1 MIINNNMTA
10 KNAYRNLNNNNAKMS
25 DSIEKLS
32 SGVRVNKAGDDAAGL
47 AISEKMRAQVKG
59 LDAAMKNAQN
69 GISLIQTAEGALFE
83 THSILQ
89 RMRELSIQA
98 ANDTNTTNDRMQMQL
113 EMDELRQE
121 LDRIAEATEFNTR
134 TLFNGDYSKM
144 SDALNFHVGANKD
157 QNMKA
162 NLERMDADY
171 LGVADSDENKSISI
185 KTASDANKAIEK
197 FDAAIEIVSKER
209 AKYGAIQNRMEYSIN
224 NLGIASENMQAAE
237 SRIRDTDVAKEM
249 MELSKTKIITD
260 SSVSMLAQANTIP
273 QEVLK
278 LIEN

>member
-1 MIINNNMTA
+1 MTA

-89 RMRELSIQA
+89 RMRELTIQA

-209 AKYGAIQNRMEYSIN
+209 AKYGAIQNRMEHSIN

-237 SRIRDTDVAKEM
+237 SRIRDTDVAQDM
-249 MELSKTKIITD
+249 MEL
-260 SSVSMLAQANTIP
+260 
-273 QEVLK
+273 
-278 LIEN
+278 

>member
-1 MIINNNMTA
+1 
-10 KNAYRNLNNNNAKMS
+10 
-25 DSIEKLS
+25 
-32 SGVRVNKAGDDAAGL
+32 
-47 AISEKMRAQVKG
+47 
-59 LDAAMKNAQN
+59 
-69 GISLIQTAEGALFE
+69 
-83 THSILQ
+83 
-89 RMRELSIQA
+89 
-98 ANDTNTTNDRMQMQL
+98 
-113 EMDELRQE
+113 
-121 LDRIAEATEFNTR
+121 
-134 TLFNGDYSKM
+134 
-144 SDALNFHVGANKD
+144 
-157 QNMKA
+157 MKA
-162 NLERMDADY
+162 NLERMDADC
-171 LGVADSDENKSISI
+171 LGVADSDGNKSISI
-185 KTASDANKAIEK
+185 KTASYANKAIEK

>member
-10 KNAYRNLNNNNAKMS
+10 KNAYRNLNDNTAKMS

-69 GISLIQTAEGALFE
+69 EISLIQTAEGALFD

-98 ANDTNTTNDRMQMQL
+98 ANDTNTTSDRMQMQL
-113 EMDELRQE
+113 EMDQLRQE
-121 LDRIAEATEFNTR
+121 LDRIAKTTEFNTR
-134 TLFNGDYSKM
+134 TLLDGDYSKV

-162 NLERMDADY
+162 TLEKMDAEY
-171 LGVADSDENKSISI
+171 LGVAGSDANKSISI
-185 KTASDANKAIEK
+185 ETSSDANKAVEK
-197 FDAAIEIVSKER
+197 LDAAIEKVSNER
-209 AKYGAIQNRMEYSIN
+209 AKYGAIQNRMEHSIN

-260 SSVSMLAQANTIP
+260 SSASMLAQANTMP

>member
-1 MIINNNMTA
+1 MTA

-134 TLFNGDYSKM
+134 TLFNG
-144 SDALNFHVGANKD
+144 
-157 QNMKA
+157 
-162 NLERMDADY
+162 R
-171 LGVADSDENKSISI
+171 
-185 KTASDANKAIEK
+185 
-197 FDAAIEIVSKER
+197 
-209 AKYGAIQNRMEYSIN
+209 
-224 NLGIASENMQAAE
+224 SEE
-237 SRIRDTDVAKEM
+237 HTS
-249 MELSKTKIITD
+249 
-260 SSVSMLAQANTIP
+260 
-273 QEVLK
+273 
-278 LIEN
+278 